1 MSTTLGTLMSMDNKR
16 LKAQEMAVGG
26 SGSGS
31 GSGMKHWDSIAKQF
45 PQGERKK

>member
-1 MSTTLGTLMSMDNKR
+1 MSMDNKR

-31 GSGMKHWDSIAKQF
+31 GSGSGMKHWDSIAKQF
-45 PQGERKK
+45 TQGERERERKK

>member
-1 MSTTLGTLMSMDNKR
+1 MSMDNKR
-16 LKAQEMAVGG
+16 LKAQEMAVGGSG

>member
-1 MSTTLGTLMSMDNKR
+1 MSMDKKR
-16 LKAQEMAVGG
+16 LKAQEMAVG
-26 SGSGS
+26 GSGS